1 MPETARDLKEDAG
14 DGSLLSH
21 FPEPSL
27 GKATRLLC
35 KELVYITDES
45 STVLLNT
52 DRGKQ

>member
-45 STVLLNT
+45 VQH
-52 DRGKQ
+52 GIA